1 MAKNYKPNPVR
12 LGFYIYECM
21 DVLLEKFLELSRRKQ
36 KYTLSISMSNKKW
49 KIESLPYKIITDNI
63 KINTKMEGLT
73 VDGKHWYLISDSYL
87 NLASDC
93 VELNDELGEVTLDKL
108 MKLKLIVFHGD
119 KVIFPLKQLM

>member
-1 MAKNYKPNPVR
+1 
-12 LGFYIYECM
+12 M
-21 DVLLEKFLELSRRKQ
+21 DILLQNFLELSKSKQ

-49 KIESLPYKIITDNI
+49 KVESLPYKIITDNI

-73 VDGKHWYLISDSYL
+73 VGGKHWYLISDSYL

-93 VELNDELGEVTLDKL
+93 VELNDEIGDVTLDKL
-108 MKLKLIVFHGD
+108 KKLKLTVFYDD